1 MLLNAAS
8 SAAPSGLI
16 MLYFLWYLL
25 KYCKRTESTQ
35 TLNYCVSAQT
45 DTGLDQSRNPMAQTF
60 LLKHTGL
67 LTGRT
72 GHGAIASL
80 VQGRLGTV
88 CWWHPIAGNVNCECR
103 DFPFVTLSCQCTHKV
118 GSRAT
123 CQCLP
128 TVGPTTSFTSRQALP
143 PQVVCRHC

>member
-1 MLLNAAS
+1 
-8 SAAPSGLI
+8 
-16 MLYFLWYLL
+16 
-25 KYCKRTESTQ
+25 
-35 TLNYCVSAQT
+35 
-45 DTGLDQSRNPMAQTF
+45 MAQTF
-60 LLKHTGL
+60 LLKHTGF

-80 VQGRLGTV
+80 VQGSLGTV

-103 DFPFVTLSCQCTHKV
+103 DFQFVTLSCQCTHKV

-128 TVGPTTSFTSRQALP
+128 TVGPNNIIHFPAGSAFASGVQALLEL
-143 PQVVCRHC
+143 VREIL